1 MDWLRTLWSR
11 CVAFFGERKLDD
23 ELDEELFAHIEFAVE
38 ENLRGGMSPQ
48 DARRAALL
56 KFGAVAQIKESY
68 RRQRGLPFLDALV
81 QDVRFA
87 VRQIRHAPGFAL
99 IAILTL
105 SLGIGAN
112 TAVFTLTHALLLK
125 TLPVRDPGEL
135 VRLTMDLSATEK
147 NGRNAPLNLPI
158 IDFIEGH
165 SRSFHEIF
173 AWCVYDFPFKDG
185 TVNGGIHGAIVS
197 GNAFQALG
205 VKPAAGRLLSP
216 ADDLS
221 GGGPDG
227 LAAVIS
233 HRIWVERYHTDP
245 SVLGRHITVTDHSA
259 TIVGVA
265 PAGFE
270 GVIVAEHPDIY
281 LPLEFQAVLYGEDTK
296 RDGGRL
302 WLDTFARLNPGVTRT
317 QAEVEVNT
325 LFPAILDATLP
336 PVLRHLPQIEKAH
349 LEVKSA
355 STGWSRLRLQYT
367 EPLLLLQM
375 MVAAV
380 LLICCANLSG
390 LFLARASSRR
400 QEFAIRAALGAS
412 RLRLMRQLFA
422 ECLMLTFP
430 GALLG
435 IWLASLTG
443 PWILHMLGNA
453 EAEQAISM
461 RPNLTVL
468 CVTITCAVFCALL
481 FGMAPAWTASRT
493 NMEADLRSSRPRA
506 LVSSS
511 GLGNFF
517 VPFQLALSLTLVVVA
532 ALFGTTITHLLTED
546 SGYRTDNVF
555 FALTDFLRVPEKGDA
570 LVALYRRMAARIEEL
585 PDVEQA
591 SVVAN
596 SPLMGNRWAEDFVPL
611 EKAGH
616 AQPSEAMENI
626 VAAHYFSV
634 VGIPILAGRDL
645 ENRDSDRN
653 SCVISQAAARL
664 YFPGTPAIGKTLRNI
679 SHDRRTETDT
689 FHDCQIIGIV
699 QDAKYDTLRE
709 SSPPIVYLPI
719 AAGDDGSTNAGAN
732 LFLVI
737 RARNNA
743 AARSAYLTALHEM
756 APSSPEIAPFEFRQ
770 TFLQSISRERLLS
783 ALSGFF
789 AFLGLLLSGIGVYG
803 LVAWNVTRRTTEIGL
818 RMALGATRMTVFTLV
833 MRQVMSLL
841 AVGLLA
847 GGLGALVAARAVHS
861 FLFEIQPSDP
871 AIFISSAI
879 LLALIAVLAALLP
892 ARRAV
897 SVDPMQALK
906 TE

>member
-1 MDWLRTLWSR
+1 MDWLLTLWSR

-23 ELDEELFAHIEFAVE
+23 ELDEELLAHIEFAFE
-38 ENLRGGMSPQ
+38 ENLRRGMSPR
-48 DARRAALL
+48 DARRGALL
-56 KFGAVAQIKESY
+56 KFGGVTQIKESY
-68 RRQRGLPFLDALV
+68 RRQRGLPFLDALI
-81 QDVRFA
+81 QDMRFGA
-87 VRQIRHAPGFAL
+87 RQIMHAPGFSL

-135 VRLTMDLSATEK
+135 VRLAMDLSATEK
-147 NGRNAPLNLPI
+147 DGHNAPLNLPI
-158 IDFIEGH
+158 AEFIERN
-165 SRSFHEIF
+165 SRSFHGIF

-185 TVNGGIHGAIVS
+185 TVNSGIHGAIVS
-197 GNAFQALG
+197 GNAFEALG
-205 VKPAAGRLLSP
+205 AKPAAGRLLTP
-216 ADDLS
+216 ADDQS

-233 HRIWVERYHTDP
+233 HRIWVERYHADP

-270 GVIVAEHPDIY
+270 GVIAAEHPDIY
-281 LPLEFQAVLYGEDTK
+281 LPLEFQAVLYGAEAK

-302 WLDTFARLNPGVTRT
+302 WLDTFARLNPGVART
-317 QAEVEVNT
+317 QAEAEMNA
-325 LFPAILDATLP
+325 LLPSILDATLP
-336 PVLRHLPQIEKAH
+336 PALRHLPQVEKAR

-355 STGWSRLRLQYT
+355 STGWSKLRLQYT

-390 LFLARASSRR
+390 LFLARASARR
-400 QEFAIRAALGAS
+400 QEFAIRGALGAS
-412 RLRLMRQLFA
+412 RLRLMRQLFV
-422 ECLMLTFP
+422 ECLMLALP

-461 RPNLTVL
+461 QPDPIVL
-468 CVTITCAVFCALL
+468 CVTIACALL

-493 NMEADLRSSRPRA
+493 SMEADLRSSHSRLHISPVR
-506 LVSSS
+506 
-511 GLGNFF
+511 LGNLF

-546 SGYRTDNVF
+546 SGYRTDNVV

-585 PDVEQA
+585 PGVEQA
-591 SVVAN
+591 SVAAI
-596 SPLMGNRWAEDFVPL
+596 SPLMGNRWTEDFVAA

-616 AQPSEAMENI
+616 ALPSEAMGNV
-626 VAAHYFSV
+626 VAAHYFSA
-634 VGIPILAGRDL
+634 VGIRILAGRDL
-645 ENRDSDRN
+645 ENKDSDRN

-664 YFPGTPAIGKTLRNI
+664 YFPNTSALGKTLRNI
-679 SHDRRTETDT
+679 IHYRRTGTDT
-689 FHDCQIIGIV
+689 FHDCQIVGIV

-709 SSPPIVYLPI
+709 SPPPIVYLPI
-719 AAGDDGSTNAGAN
+719 TPGDGGLTNAGAT
-732 LFLVI
+732 LFFVI
-737 RARNNA
+737 HAYNDA
-743 AARSAYLTALHEM
+743 AARSAYLTTLHEM

-770 TFLQSISRERLLS
+770 TFLESVSRERLLC

-803 LVAWNVTRRTTEIGL
+803 LVAWNVARRTTEIGL
-818 RMALGATRMTVFTLV
+818 RMALGATRMAVFSLV

-847 GGLGALVAARAVHS
+847 GGLGALVGARAVHS
-861 FLFEIQPSDP
+861 FLFEIQPSNP
-871 AIFISSAI
+871 AIFMSSAI

-897 SVDPMQALK
+897 SIDPMQALK